1 MSNDDIT
8 DIDWAGLL
16 GRASA
21 LGSEHPPADL
31 HRDQCVLITGA
42 GGSIG
47 SALTLQLTQLRP
59 RMLLLLDSSEQN
71 LYDLDAKLQRLAS
84 PVPYFALLG
93 SIDDDECWTSFARS
107 TIQRCSITPLRINMF
122 R

>member
-8 DIDWAGLL
+8 DIDWAALL

-47 SALTLQLTQLRP
+47 SALV
-59 RMLLLLDSSEQN
+59 LLCYKLDT
-71 LYDLDAKLQRLAS
+71 
-84 PVPYFALLG
+84 PG
-93 SIDDDECWTSFARS
+93 SILLAVE
-107 TIQRCSITPLRINMF
+107 NVG
-122 R
+122 